1 MAFVERG
8 RSTEHLM
15 GIGDRHEG
23 DGWMAVCALDEIEPG
38 RGVVRVVNGLDLAIM
53 RDGDGSPDDA
63 VHALGNLCP
72 HRGGQLG
79 DGKVV
84 DGKAICPLHT
94 WDFDLRTGVSPFNP
108 ADSVPTFP
116 VRVRDGQVEVDASA
130 VPLTAPRPPVYLGP
144 WIRRGATDR
153 GMYLV
158 QHLAEGAG
166 AFVEAMGS
174 ERNEPGHDTGRRYPS
189 YDDLVFRPAQLA
201 QLPTMG
207 DIPIDTTT
215 VLGTGATKPLTLD
228 RPIFVSHMS
237 FGALSAESKEALA
250 RGSAA
255 AGTAIASGEGGAH
268 PRERDNAAHYIFE
281 MASGYFGWTEEN
293 IQAADAIEIKLG
305 QGAKPGLGGT
315 LLGPKVTEEIA
326 AIRGVAPGTDVHS
339 PAHFP
344 DINSV
349 ADLTHRVAEIK
360 ALTGGRPVGIKFAT
374 GHVEADLAAAIEA
387 GADWITVDGLGG
399 GTGAAPTHVKDN
411 VGLPSITGIRRVR
424 RWMESEGVTDVQLI
438 ATGGFRT
445 PDEMAKALALG
456 ADAVALATTSL
467 MAIGCQQYRACHRG
481 TCPVGIATQDPNLR
495 GRLDIDVS
503 AQRLTN
509 YLVQC
514 TNLMTDFVRVVGKT
528 RLADLDRHDLVALD
542 ARLADHCDLEYAF

>member
-1 MAFVERG
+1 MGFVERG

-15 GIGDRHEG
+15 GSGDRNEG
-23 DGWMAVCALDEIEPG
+23 AGWMAVCDLDEIEPG
-38 RGVVRVVNGLDLAIM
+38 RGVVRVVNGLDLALL

-63 VHALGNLCP
+63 VHALGNQCP

-79 DGKVV
+79 DGRVV

-94 WDFDLRTGVSPFNP
+94 WDFDLRTGVSPFDP

-116 VRVRDGQVEVDASA
+116 ARVVDGRVEVDASA

-158 QHLAEGAG
+158 HHLAEGAG

-189 YDDLVFRPAQLA
+189 YDDLVFRPAQVA
-201 QLPTMG
+201 ALPTLG
-207 DIPIDTTT
+207 DVPIDTAT
-215 VLGTGATKPLTLD
+215 VLGTRSSRPLRLD
-228 RPIFVSHMS
+228 LPVFVSHMS
-237 FGALSAESKEALA
+237 FGALSAEAKEALA

-281 MASGYFGWTEEN
+281 MASGYFGWTDEN
-293 IQAADAIEIKLG
+293 IAAADAIEIKCG

-315 LLGPKVTEEIA
+315 LLGAKVTDEIA

-349 ADLTHRVAEIK
+349 ADLTRRVAEIK
-360 ALTGGRPVGIKFAT
+360 SVNGGRPVGIKFAA
-374 GHVEADLAAAIEA
+374 GHVEADLGAALEA

-411 VGLPSITGIRRVR
+411 VGLPSITGLHRARRFLDA
-424 RWMESEGVTDVQLI
+424 EGATDVQLI

-481 TCPVGIATQDPNLR
+481 TCPVGIATQDPKLR
-495 GRLDIDVS
+495 DRLDVDTS
-503 AQRLTN
+503 AERLAN
-509 YLVQC
+509 FLVEC
-514 TNLMTDFVRVVGKT
+514 TALMADFARVVGKT
-528 RLADLDRHDLVALD
+528 RLVDLDRSDLVSLD
-542 ARLADHCDLEYAF
+542 ARLADRCDLEYAF

>member
-15 GIGDRHEG
+15 GLGERNEG
-23 DGWMAVCALDEIEPG
+23 DDWMVVCALDDIEPG

-53 RDGDGSPDDA
+53 REGDGSPGDA
-63 VHALGNLCP
+63 VFALGNLCP

-108 ADSVPTFP
+108 VDSVPTFP
-116 VRVRDGQVEVDASA
+116 VRVRDGQVEVDAGA
-130 VPLTAPRPPVYLGP
+130 VSLTAPRPPVYLGP

-158 QHLAEGAG
+158 HHLAEGAG

-201 QLPTMG
+201 QLPTLG
-207 DIPIDTTT
+207 DVPIDTTT
-215 VLGTGATKPLTLD
+215 VLGTGAAKPLTLD
-228 RPIFVSHMS
+228 RPLFVSHMS
-237 FGALSAESKEALA
+237 FGALSAEAKEALA

-293 IQAADAIEIKLG
+293 IRAADAIEIKLG

-315 LLGPKVTEEIA
+315 LLGPKVTKEIA

-349 ADLTHRVAEIK
+349 ADLARRVTEIK
-360 ALTGGRPVGIKFAT
+360 AMTGGTPVGIKFAS
-374 GHVEADLAAAIEA
+374 GHVEADLAAALEA

-411 VGLPSITGIRRVR
+411 VGLPSITGIHRVR
-424 RWMESEGVTDVQLI
+424 RWLDAEGVTDVQLV

-481 TCPVGIATQDPNLR
+481 TCPVGIATQDPVLR
-495 GRLDIDVS
+495 DRLDIEVS

-509 YLVQC
+509 FLVQS
-514 TNLMTDFVRVVGKT
+514 TNLMADFARVVGKT

-542 ARLADHCDLEYAF
+542 HRLADHCDIEYAF

>member
-8 RSTEHLM
+8 RSTAHLM
-15 GIGDRHEG
+15 GSGERNEG
-23 DGWMAVCALDEIEPG
+23 DGWMVVCALEDIEPG
-38 RGVVRVVNGLDLAIM
+38 RGVVRIVNGLDLAIM
-53 RDGDGSPDDA
+53 RDGDGSPDDT
-63 VHALGNLCP
+63 VYALGNLCP
-72 HRGGQLG
+72 HRGGQIG
-79 DGKVV
+79 DGHVV

-108 ADSVPTFP
+108 ADSLPTFP
-116 VRVRDGQVEVDASA
+116 ARVRDGQVEVDGAA

-144 WIRRGATDR
+144 WIRRGADDR
-153 GMYLV
+153 GMYLAH
-158 QHLAEGAG
+158 HLAEGAG

-189 YDDLVFRPAQLA
+189 YDDLVFRPGQVA
-201 QLPTMG
+201 QLPTLG
-207 DIPIDTTT
+207 DVPVDTSV
-215 VLGTGATKPLTLD
+215 VLGTRAARPLRLD
-228 RPIFVSHMS
+228 LPVFVSHMS
-237 FGALSAESKEALA
+237 FGALSAEAKEALA

-268 PRERDNAAHYIFE
+268 PRERDHAAHYIFE

-293 IQAADAIEIKLG
+293 ITAADAIEIKIG

-326 AIRGVAPGTDVHS
+326 AIRGVPPGTDVHS

-349 ADLTHRVAEIK
+349 ADLARRVAEIK
-360 ALTGGRPVGIKFAT
+360 ELTGGVPVGIKFAT
-374 GHVEADLAAAIEA
+374 GHVEADLAAALEA

-399 GTGAAPTHVKDN
+399 GTGAAPTHVKDH
-411 VGLPSITGIRRVR
+411 VGLPSLVGLHRVR
-424 RWMESEGVTDVQLI
+424 RWLEREGVDDVQVI

-445 PDEMAKALALG
+445 PDEMAKAMALG

-481 TCPVGIATQDPNLR
+481 ACPVGIATQDPVLR
-495 GRLDIDVS
+495 DRLDIETS
-503 AQRLTN
+503 ATRLTN
-509 YLVQC
+509 YLQG
-514 TNLMTDFVRVVGKT
+514 TTRLMADFVRVVGKT
-528 RLADLDRHDLVALD
+528 RIGDLDRGDLVSLD
-542 ARLADHCDLEYAF
+542 PRLADTCGIEYAF